1 MGTLAAHRAYLVALA
16 VLMAALVVLYS
27 YLVLAGQCEHVSEC
41 PYVAQSSSESSHAG
55 SASLVA
61 MCLSAMLAASSVG
74 MLALAAFYGRRIID
88 PDRRPADVFLS
99 LDPPPPRFSP
109 SR

>member
-1 MGTLAAHRAYLVALA
+1 LGTLSAHRKYLIVLA
-16 VLMAALVVLYS
+16 VLMAALVALYP

-61 MCLSAMLAASSVG
+61 MCLSAVLAASFVG

-99 LDPPPPRFSP
+99 LDPPPPKLSL